1 MVYQITSCFLTSS
14 LILMCILAV
23 FGVLAQCGYSW
34 LCLSAA
40 SCFPPDML
48 PTLWWCPGPGR
59 PRDLPILCE
68 SWDCGSFPSLLGA
81 HQSQPES
88 DGEPQHWP
96 QRELGGV
103 MTWARTAVIK
113 IPLSCHQ
120 LLLWLTAFDTPAAQP
135 PSLIWT
141 AMPYSW
147 VPSDNCSLGD

>member
-1 MVYQITSCFLTSS
+1 MVYQITSCILTSS

-40 SCFPPDML
+40 SCFPQM
-48 PTLWWCPGPGR
+48 C
-59 PRDLPILCE
+59 
-68 SWDCGSFPSLLGA
+68 
-81 HQSQPES
+81 SQPC
-88 DGEPQHWP
+88 
-96 QRELGGV
+96 GGV
-103 MTWARTAVIK
+103 QDQAGHGIYPSFVSLGIVGASPASWGTSTPTRIRWRTSTLVPERAGGVVTWARTAVIK